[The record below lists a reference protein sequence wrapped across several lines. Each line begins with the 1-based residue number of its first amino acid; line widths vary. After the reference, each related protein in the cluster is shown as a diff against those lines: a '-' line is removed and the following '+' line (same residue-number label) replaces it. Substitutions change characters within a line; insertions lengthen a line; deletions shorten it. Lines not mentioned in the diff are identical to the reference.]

1 MRPVIQRHAEL
12 LAEPMDRLTLRLAL
26 FLKRAGSYAR
36 RLQGLPLPS
45 FPVLAVS
52 VLGSTAVYGSVLGGH
67 VPGVLE
73 QVSQPLGLTIEQV
86 DIIGNSETSQIDIL
100 QMIWMTGAQTLPALD
115 VAEAR
120 AAIEAMPWIE
130 SARVTKVYPDRV
142 AVDVVEKRPYALW
155 QHGRDLTIIDRDGK
169 AIVPYAT
176 TRFTDLPFVVGAGAA
191 RDAAELLDRIE
202 VVPELTPRVRA
213 YVYVAERRWDLH
225 LDNGIVVKLPEFDPI
240 DAAAELV
247 RMDRDTRLLSREIVS
262 VDMRVDDR
270 FTVKL
275 TPGARERRDVAV
287 KERARLVRQAQ
298 RDKPV

>member
-1 MRPVIQRHAEL
+1 MRPVIHRHAGG
-12 LAEPMDRLTLRLAL
+12 LAEPLSRLSLRCVLLA
-26 FLKRAGSYAR
+26 KRVGSYAR

-52 VLGSTAVYGSVLGGH
+52 VLGSTAVYGAVLGGH

-73 QVSQPLGLTIEQV
+73 EVSQPLGLTIEQV
-86 DIIGNSETSQIDIL
+86 DITGNSETSQIDIL

-120 AAIEAMPWIE
+120 EAIEAMPWIE
-130 SARVTKVYPDRV
+130 SAKVTKVYPDRV
-142 AVDVVEKRPYALW
+142 AVEVVEKRPYALW
-155 QHGRDLTIIDRDGK
+155 QHGRELTVIDRDGNP
-169 AIVPYAT
+169 IVPYAT

-202 VVPELTPRVRA
+202 VVPELTPRIRA
-213 YVYVAERRWDLH
+213 YVYVAQRRWDLH
-225 LDNGIVVKLPEFDPI
+225 LDNGLVVKLPEFDPI
-240 DAAAELV
+240 EAAAELV
-247 RMDRDTRLLSREIVS
+247 RMDRDTRILSREIVS
-262 VDMRVDDR
+262 VDMRVEDR

-275 TPGARERRDVAV
+275 TPEAKERRETAL

-298 RDKPV
+298 REKPV